1 MKVRNKEDILLRL
14 RSHREALR
22 NFGLEQIG
30 LFGSFVRDEQK
41 KNSDIDLLVEFNKRK
56 KTFRNFVGL
65 AAYIESL
72 LGRKVEVV
80 TPESLS
86 PYLAPYIKKEAEYV
100 EIAN

>member
-1 MKVRNKEDILLRL
+1 MRVQNKEDILLQL
-14 RSHREALR
+14 RKNREILR

-30 LFGSFVRDEQK
+30 LFGSFVKDEQNR
-41 KNSDIDLLVEFNKRK
+41 NSDVDLLVKFDRRK
-56 KTFRNFVGL
+56 KTFRNFIGL

-86 PYLAPYIKKEAEYV
+86 PYIAPYIKGETEYV
-100 EIAN
+100 QIAN